1 MGANIALSPRMNH
14 KLKIFDQT
22 IFHTDNDQLPLRA
35 DIAERNNS
43 GADVQIARIVNPMNK
58 GDNLKN
64 LAILTLELISLSAAN
79 HSNAKPATRIKMAST
94 MVVFLF
100 E

>member
-1 MGANIALSPRMNH
+1 M
-14 KLKIFDQT
+14 FDGCQSLVS
-22 IFHTDNDQLPLRA
+22 IHLPYGIKSIGMWA
-35 DIAERNNS
+35 FGNC
-43 GADVQIARIVNPMNK
+43 
-58 GDNLKN
+58 DNLKN

-79 HSNAKPATRIKMAST
+79 HSNAKPATRIKMASI

>member
-1 MGANIALSPRMNH
+1 MIKAD
-14 KLKIFDQT
+14 F
-22 IFHTDNDQLPLRA
+22 QLDAKGLACP
-35 DIAERNNS
+35 INN
-43 GADVQIARIVNPMNK
+43 